1 MYPLDRVTMLVID
14 RPNLT
19 PESLSMSH
27 SDWMLAKSVVLFPD
41 GCARESSDHPRAGV
55 TVSCK
60 WQGHFVVAHG
70 HIPRA
75 KKKLIFFN
83 FCCAGQLNPTN
94 PTFSALDNFDPVCA
108 LRREGIRPSFCEKQI
123 SASISRGNGRQRCT
137 TNFFASISRGNG
149 RRR

>member
-70 HIPRA
+70 HEEKWVLSTSDVFVIDMGYFGPEWSGCSV
-75 KKKLIFFN
+75 K
-83 FCCAGQLNPTN
+83 FCRG
-94 PTFSALDNFDPVCA
+94 DNSVA
-108 LRREGIRPSFCEKQI
+108 NNNSF
-123 SASISRGNGRQRCT
+123 T
-137 TNFFASISRGNG
+137 
-149 RRR
+149 